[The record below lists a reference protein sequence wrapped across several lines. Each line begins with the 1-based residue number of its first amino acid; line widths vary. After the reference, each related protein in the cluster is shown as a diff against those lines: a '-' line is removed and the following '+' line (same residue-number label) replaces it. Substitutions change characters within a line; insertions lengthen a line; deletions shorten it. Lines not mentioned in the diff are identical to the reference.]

1 MRWRGRY
8 VCRVSEAAIG
18 CIFQASVVDDAV
30 LKVVKTD
37 FGLST
42 LNEAAIQVETL
53 DGAVIGLAMN
63 FPLRKSLSSADLA
76 AMAMMV
82 KLAAGREDSPF

>member
-1 MRWRGRY
+1 
-8 VCRVSEAAIG
+8 
-18 CIFQASVVDDAV
+18 V

-76 AMAMMV
+76 AM
-82 KLAAGREDSPF
+82 